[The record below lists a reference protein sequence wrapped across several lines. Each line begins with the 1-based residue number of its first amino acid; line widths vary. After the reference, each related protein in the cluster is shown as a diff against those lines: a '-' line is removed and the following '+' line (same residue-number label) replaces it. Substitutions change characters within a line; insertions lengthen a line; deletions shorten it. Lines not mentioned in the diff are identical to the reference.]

1 MTKKKTTKNKS
12 FKSVKDK
19 LEFIQKQCYETELFE
34 DLAVLFKQKGYN
46 NVKITHGPNEFGK
59 DLVFS
64 KYDEDFEED
73 KWYAVI
79 VKNKAATQNDFVNG
93 NEISNQINV
102 ALSEPYTNSK
112 GEKKIVSKLFIVIN
126 STVTPNAT
134 QLISKFIEPS
144 ILPNI
149 KIWDYQDLKGQIEQH
164 TKESFLDN
172 NEPFLNLYTTEQTK
186 RLSDISIS
194 NNVFDMKFDDIDQIF
209 VNVQTTYS
217 RELKKINNYIT
228 FDENDSKF
236 KEEDIEGSNEILN
249 SNKNFII
256 HGIPTSGKT
265 LFLKRIGL
273 KALNSNK
280 PVPNAVFYFDLQN
293 QSSINIDIEGLVNN
307 QFKDLTKGEEFK
319 KSEFSKIILLF
330 DSIDFIKDSAIRL
343 SIYEQ
348 IEKFSQENESNNYQI
363 IIATRSFNFIQSQE
377 LFNDFKDSELLPF
390 NFKQAMTLVKK
401 IIPNNNSKTNN
412 FLSALKDSMLNTTLQ
427 RTPLSLTLLA
437 ILYRDDKIDLKEL
450 PANIFSLYDL
460 FTDVYL
466 DKWDSTKGLTQL
478 YKYEQ
483 TKNILAFIAFYLHKL
498 GWNTI
503 SVADLRSFLITLRE
517 KYNYDELND
526 IDNFIIH
533 LKSRNGVFNF
543 DETNASFSFFNHY
556 FQEYFASLCIE
567 DEDDEILI
575 DNFFNNWWSNSLV
588 FYCGKNPKSNKLHKT
603 IIEKIIPI
611 DTAQKITYINNHSK
625 CLQASH
631 AIAIENR
638 TSVVDKLIVEFDNLF
653 KSIYK
658 EADENPNSVIN
669 QLPFVNIIN
678 QSKSL
683 FESVFGSKHVATK
696 ETIEFFEKILLDEK
710 NNLSNIT
717 NYNIAYFLAFSNNS
731 VFPFEIFADLIKD
744 DIVWNRIIYVDVKF
758 LKMKKKIDEKKYV
771 RIKRKMNKNKYLI
784 QHILKNSVA
793 DKNKLK
799 E

>member
-1 MTKKKTTKNKS
+1 
-12 FKSVKDK
+12 
-19 LEFIQKQCYETELFE
+19 
-34 DLAVLFKQKGYN
+34 
-46 NVKITHGPNEFGK
+46 
-59 DLVFS
+59 
-64 KYDEDFEED
+64 
-73 KWYAVI
+73 
-79 VKNKAATQNDFVNG
+79 
-93 NEISNQINV
+93 
-102 ALSEPYTNSK
+102 
-112 GEKKIVSKLFIVIN
+112 
-126 STVTPNAT
+126 
-134 QLISKFIEPS
+134 
-144 ILPNI
+144 
-149 KIWDYQDLKGQIEQH
+149 
-164 TKESFLDN
+164 
-172 NEPFLNLYTTEQTK
+172 
-186 RLSDISIS
+186 
-194 NNVFDMKFDDIDQIF
+194 MKFDDIDQIF

-228 FDENDSKF
+228 FDETDSKF

-280 PVPNAVFYFDLQN
+280 PIPNAVFYFDLQN
-293 QSSINIDIEGLVNN
+293 QSSKNIDIEGLVNN

-319 KSEFSKIILLF
+319 KSEFSKTILLF

-348 IEKFSQENESNNYQI
+348 IEKFSQESETNNYQI
-363 IIATRSFNFIQSQE
+363 IIASRSFNFIQSQE
-377 LFNDFKDSELLPF
+377 LFKDFKDTELLPF
-390 NFKQAMTLVKK
+390 NFKQAMALVKK
-401 IIPNNNSKTNN
+401 IIPNNNIKTNN

-478 YKYEQ
+478 YKFEQ

-498 GWNTI
+498 GWNII
-503 SVADLRSFLITLRE
+503 SVIDLKSFLITLRE

-543 DETNASFSFFNHY
+543 DEANVSFSFFNHY

-575 DNFFNNWWSNSLV
+575 NNFFNNWWSNSLV

-603 IIEKIIPI
+603 IIEKIVPI
-611 DTAQKITYINNHSK
+611 DTAQKFTYISNHSK

-683 FESVFGSKHVATK
+683 FESVFGSKHIATK
-696 ETIEFFEKILLDEK
+696 ETKEFFEKILLDEK

-731 VFPFEIFADLIKD
+731 AFPFEIFADLIKD
-744 DIVWNRIIYVDVKF
+744 DIVWNRIIYVDINF
-758 LKMKKKIDEKKYV
+758 LQLKKRIDEKQYF
-771 RIKRKMNKNKYLI
+771 RIKRKMNKNKFLI

-793 DKNKLK
+793 DKNNKATK
-799 E
+799 